1 MGAIVLWG
9 ACNDLNLPFY
19 INGLSLSEALN
30 IITTPVAL
38 VVTVPLIAAIMGL
51 KGDEGS
57 FFIAFFST
65 IIVFVVSYLY
75 LSTQLVIPI
84 GIVTNVLTFFG
95 SHLLRKKSFV
105 TIGHQVDEQ
114 VIQRGVSSRKRLR
127 IGPIKLFHVLG
138 KFKLAGY
145 GSEPELFAIWLLF
158 NHMVPIFMHSYAD
171 LVAYNWLLSIRSLGA
186 LFCVGLLLK
195 SYWPKQ
201 FLTYFPAYYHFS
213 LLYCLPFV
221 TTFLFLLEGGNIE
234 WVVNMTLS
242 IMLLI
247 VLVDWV
253 SFIVLSIGGVFLGLV
268 AYYLLIDG
276 MPLTLSADTSYTLVY
291 SCLFSTL
298 IGLIFARRKEQ
309 RFDKLA
315 TDNEAL
321 EAIDLVH
328 RENLLEAFR
337 EKVRIIQ
344 TLKHAGIQNL
354 LQVAKLIKDLRVKG
368 PTSHLSE
375 VTPHLEATL
384 IPMALQLQGIE
395 HRATDYLRLEVETLS
410 IEALLEKVRVQLS
423 PKGNN
428 KGVKY

>member
-1 MGAIVLWG
+1 
-9 ACNDLNLPFY
+9 
-19 INGLSLSEALN
+19 
-30 IITTPVAL
+30 
-38 VVTVPLIAAIMGL
+38 
-51 KGDEGS
+51 
-57 FFIAFFST
+57 
-65 IIVFVVSYLY
+65 
-75 LSTQLVIPI
+75 
-84 GIVTNVLTFFG
+84 
-95 SHLLRKKSFV
+95 
-105 TIGHQVDEQ
+105 
-114 VIQRGVSSRKRLR
+114 
-127 IGPIKLFHVLG
+127 
-138 KFKLAGY
+138 
-145 GSEPELFAIWLLF
+145 
-158 NHMVPIFMHSYAD
+158 
-171 LVAYNWLLSIRSLGA
+171 
-186 LFCVGLLLK
+186 
-195 SYWPKQ
+195 
-201 FLTYFPAYYHFS
+201 
-213 LLYCLPFV
+213 
-221 TTFLFLLEGGNIE
+221 
-234 WVVNMTLS
+234 MTLS

-428 KGVKY
+428 KGVQY